1 MNSFAQS
8 KETSLL
14 SPGDDTECTRRHPSR
29 REFFGQFGYGLG
41 SIALADLLSGD
52 LGLATSVSAED
63 SSPLP
68 AWRVPQKATRIVYFF
83 MSGGPSQ
90 LDTFDPKPELSKFE
104 GKTYSGDVKQIGTLG
119 RRVGRLTPS
128 PLKFEKRGKSGLE
141 ISELFP
147 QLAIHADD
155 LCVIRSMFTDS
166 SAHGSACLEMNTG
179 SSRIG
184 NPSIGSWTNL
194 GLGSLNEN
202 LPPFVVMLDPRG
214 GPSSGASN
222 WGSGF
227 LSPEHQGL
235 IFREQMPPLRDLA
248 NPPGVTDESQKRVID
263 LIKDL
268 NQEHGVA
275 VGVNHEIVARIKS
288 YELAYRLQHSA
299 VESVGIDQ
307 EPEAIKSRYGIGK
320 SPTNIFGR
328 QCLLARRLL
337 ERGVRYI
344 QIYSG
349 AAGLEDSWD
358 GHTDCA
364 ANHRARASETDLPI
378 AAFLQDLKDRGL
390 WKDTVVVWGG
400 EFGRTPTFDP
410 LGKGGRDHNRHGFSV
425 WLAGGCIK
433 GGQAIGKT
441 DEIGLV
447 SVEERHHV
455 GDLHAT
461 LLDAIGLDAYKLFRQ
476 DPRRPSP
483 GSERRSQIIS
493 GVFKR

>member
-1 MNSFAQS
+1 MREFF
-8 KETSLL
+8 L
-14 SPGDDTECTRRHPSR
+14 SSGDVTECNRCQPTR
-29 REFFGQFGYGLG
+29 REFFGKFGFGLG
-41 SIALADLLSGD
+41 SIVLAELLVKEGFLSN
-52 LGLATSVSAED
+52 SISADD
-63 SSPLP
+63 SFTTPS
-68 AWRVPQKATRIVYFF
+68 WRIPEKATRIVYFF

-90 LDTFDPKPELSKFE
+90 LDTFDPKPELLKYE
-104 GKTYSGDVKQIGTLG
+104 GKSYSGTVKQIGTLG

-128 PLKFEKRGKSGLE
+128 PLKFEKHGKSGIE

-147 QLAIHADD
+147 QLAAHADD

-184 NPSIGSWTNL
+184 NPSIGAWANL

-214 GPSSGASN
+214 GPNSGASN

-248 NPPGVTDESQKRVID
+248 NPPGVTDVSQRRVID
-263 LIKDL
+263 LIKEL
-268 NQEHGVA
+268 NQEHGRPMA
-275 VGVNHEIVARIKS
+275 GHHELEARIKS
-288 YELAYRLQHSA
+288 YELAFRLQHSA

-307 EPEAIKSRYGIGK
+307 EPEAVKARYGIGK
-320 SPTNIFGR
+320 SSTNTFGR

-337 ERGVRYI
+337 ERGVRYL

-364 ANHRARASETDLPI
+364 INHRARSAETDLPI

-390 WKDTVVVWGG
+390 WKDTIVVWGG
-400 EFGRTPTFDP
+400 EFGRTPTSDP

-441 DEIGLV
+441 DEIGLA

-461 LLDAIGLDAYKLFRQ
+461 LLAAIGLDAYKLFRQ

-483 GSERRSQIIS
+483 GSERHSQLIN
-493 GVFKR
+493 GVFAS